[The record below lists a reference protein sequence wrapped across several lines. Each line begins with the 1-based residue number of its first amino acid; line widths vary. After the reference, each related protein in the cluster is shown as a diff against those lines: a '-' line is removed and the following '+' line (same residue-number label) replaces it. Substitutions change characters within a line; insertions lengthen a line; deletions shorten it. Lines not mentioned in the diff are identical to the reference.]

1 MKALLPTLALLAALP
16 AGAAEPVVVKSVE
29 SAAGPKPLSWKHSV
43 AFEGEAGDDKL
54 AVVLE
59 VQVPPAADV
68 RPANDKTAVE
78 RLSPTLYSVSGKLEK
93 TGDAKPALKLQ
104 FEVAGAK
111 DFAAS
116 GFMPLKAEVVRD
128 TGRTALDVPPLAGP
142 VGQPGEGSHWRL
154 VLGAGF
160 AYLDRDASEEFDLKP
175 ESTHLLVKNDSSTRV
190 SANVGVAFKLPRSWW
205 ALRATEAVALLGFS
219 PDTSRNLDSFGL
231 GLAWR
236 VQDFLSV
243 YAAVNRF
250 RGTELAPGFEAA
262 AVRAVAEDAARA
274 KDKGAPRDYPGF
286 EKDPTRSGLRSYD
299 GFPLKR
305 PGTTT
310 DLFPG
315 PAVISS
321 HNTSFHVGIVVPVG
335 LKFPG
340 SK

>member
-1 MKALLPTLALLAALP
+1 MKALLSTLALLAALP

-29 SAAGPKPLSWKHSV
+29 SAAGPKPLSWKHTV
-43 AFEGEAGDDKL
+43 DLEGEAGDK
-54 AVVLE
+54 VVLE
-59 VQVPPAADV
+59 IQVPPAADL

-78 RLSPTLYSVSGKLEK
+78 RLGPTVYSVSGELEK

-104 FEVAGAK
+104 FEVAGAE
-111 DFAAS
+111 DFAAA
-116 GFMPLKAEVVRD
+116 GFMPLKAEFVRD
-128 TGRTALDVPPLAGP
+128 KARTALKLHPLAGP

-160 AYLDRDASEEFDLKP
+160 AYLDRDAAEEFDLKP
-175 ESTHLLVKNDSSTRV
+175 ESTHLLVKNDSRTRV
-190 SANVGVAFKLPRSWW
+190 SANVGAAFKLPRSLW
-205 ALRATEAVALLGFS
+205 ALRAHEAVALLGFS

-262 AVRAVAEDAARA
+262 AVRAVEEDVARAAR
-274 KDKGAPRDYPGF
+274 GAARDYPGF
-286 EKDPTRSGLRSYD
+286 EKDPRRSGLRSYD